1 MQCILSRCP
10 ICIFIARQERFLDI
24 EWEFIDGGIE
34 APEVRDY
41 LEKCAENNDKS
52 ELLTIAL
59 CGDSPE
65 ENASA
70 ALFLPE
76 IINEKKIP
84 LFVYQP
90 GGDQMMRIVKYS
102 PRYSHIYP
110 FGMKTDAFDKQYHE
124 RMKQARRI
132 MYLYSQDGTIK
143 DMPEGEEEE
152 LVESWFNTQYV
163 FQQSNMYAA
172 NSIPFKMR
180 SLSVHENKDLSEE
193 DIDLMART
201 EHNRWNIERLLMG
214 FSPYPLS
221 KRMAFKEVLSSNN
234 HKAKEELAEKLKEAK
249 ERRFKHKDIAPY
261 DELLDGSK
269 KYDRTIVKN
278 IFNVSRI

>member
-1 MQCILSRCP
+1 
-10 ICIFIARQERFLDI
+10 
-24 EWEFIDGGIE
+24 
-34 APEVRDY
+34 
-41 LEKCAENNDKS
+41 
-52 ELLTIAL
+52 
-59 CGDSPE
+59 
-65 ENASA
+65 
-70 ALFLPE
+70 
-76 IINEKKIP
+76 
-84 LFVYQP
+84 
-90 GGDQMMRIVKYS
+90 
-102 PRYSHIYP
+102 
-110 FGMKTDAFDKQYHE
+110 
-124 RMKQARRI
+124 
-132 MYLYSQDGTIK
+132 
-143 DMPEGEEEE
+143 
-152 LVESWFNTQYV
+152 
-163 FQQSNMYAA
+163 
-172 NSIPFKMR
+172 MR